1 MPIKFQRVNTAQDQ
15 SDSIPQETIDSAC
28 KDLALGIIEALISRK
43 SVPSE
48 DPEDWPE
55 QLQRAFEFHEENFQP
70 RGGRT
75 AQIYDVLDFFDE
87 EQRGICLADQEF
99 SKANPWSNAIGIV
112 TSKARRDYFVE
123 FCRNQELIAYDQTIL
138 IMNETPKVN
147 NGKFRVVL
155 TRDKHMWR
163 CQSTLN

>member
-1 MPIKFQRVNTAQDQ
+1 MPIKFQRVNVDHDQ
-15 SDSIPQETIDSAC
+15 SDSIDQEVKDAAC
-28 KDLALGIIEALISRK
+28 KDLALGIMEALISRK

-48 DPEDWPE
+48 NPEDWPN
-55 QLQRAFEFHEENFQP
+55 QLQRAFELHEASFEP

-99 SKANPWSNAIGIV
+99 SKANPWSNAIGVV

-123 FCRNQELIAYDQTIL
+123 FCRNQELIGWDQTIL

-147 NGKFRVVL
+147 NGRFRVVL
-155 TRDKHMWR
+155 TRDKH
-163 CQSTLN
+163 L

>member
-1 MPIKFQRVNTAQDQ
+1 MPIKFQRVNAVHEQ
-15 SDSIPQETIDSAC
+15 SDSIPQEIIDAAC
-28 KDLALGIIEALISRK
+28 KDLALGISEALISRK

-55 QLQRAFEFHEENFQP
+55 QLQRAFQLHEENFQS

-99 SKANPWSNAIGIV
+99 SKENPWSNAIGIV

-123 FCRNQELIAYDQTIL
+123 FCRNQELIAHDQTIL

-147 NGKFRVVL
+147 NGRFRVVL
-155 TRDKHMWR
+155 TRDKNM
-163 CQSTLN
+163 